1 LRNLIGILV
10 TVKFGVSMIKEF
22 INRLRGNVR
31 STHSPA
37 FQHATVD
44 SETIGAYNKGR
55 SPGLTGSFCYAPGIN
70 MLFGQ
75 DGKIRACCHNME
87 FTLGEYPKQTIQEIW
102 KGEAAEQLRNHLKN
116 FDLSHGCDICQA
128 DMNTHSFEEVRARHF
143 DSLPR
148 NAAYPTMMEFLM
160 TNTCNLECVMCK
172 GEYSSLIRKNRE
184 KLPPIVSSYDKE
196 FIKQLEEFI
205 PHLHETRFS
214 GSGEAFAI
222 DMNYEIWEMII
233 RLNPKCIIM
242 VQTNGS
248 FLNARIKDLLS
259 RGNFRIGVS
268 LDSLNKETFESIR
281 INANFERIMENI
293 RYFSEYSRSKKE
305 KFAIALCVMRQNW
318 KELPDFIKF
327 CNANNAVATLH
338 KVWFPREH
346 ALHSLHYRK
355 LAEISDYLS
364 GFDWEAQTP
373 LEQLNKRHFQ
383 YIVSSIKGWK
393 ENALLLRDE
402 AIHVDALDENE
413 LMPYLQ
419 SKLRKELRRGTT
431 SEKEVEDI
439 VGLCTDKIA
448 AVLQN
453 YEFGE
458 ERLNTLKQMCKVP
471 ASDSLKALRY
481 APVEILVTQAKVF
494 LMSDLFEQHAA

>member
-1 LRNLIGILV
+1 
-10 TVKFGVSMIKEF
+10 MIKEF
-22 INRLRGNVR
+22 INRLRGNVGG
-31 STHSPA
+31 TNKPELLHP
-37 FQHATVD
+37 TID
-44 SETIGAYNKGR
+44 GETIRAYNNTRKP
-55 SPGLTGSFCYAPGIN
+55 SLTGSFCYAPGIN

-87 FTLGEYPKQTIQEIW
+87 YTLGEYPKQTIQEIW
-102 KGEAAEQLRNHLKN
+102 KGEAAEQLRTHLKN

-143 DSLPR
+143 DSLPAS
-148 NAAYPTMMEFLM
+148 AAYPSMMEFLM

-184 KLPPIVSSYDKE
+184 KLPPIVSPYDKA
-196 FIKQLEEFI
+196 FIAQLEEFI
-205 PHLHETRFS
+205 PHLEETRFS

-233 RLNPKCIIM
+233 RLNPKCVIM

-248 FLNARIKDLLS
+248 YLNARIKDLLS

-268 LDSLNKETFESIR
+268 LDSLQKENYESIR
-281 INANFERIMENI
+281 LNANFERVMENI
-293 RYFSEYSRSKKE
+293 RYFSDYSRNKNE
-305 KFAIALCVMRQNW
+305 KFAVALCVMRQNW
-318 KELPDFIKF
+318 RELPEFIKF
-327 CNANNAVATLH
+327 CNENNAVATLH

-346 ALHSLHYRK
+346 ALHSLHYRN
-355 LAEISDYLS
+355 LAEIHDYLAA
-364 GFDWEAQTP
+364 FDWEANTP
-373 LEQLNKRHFQ
+373 LQKLNKRHFQ
-383 YIVSSIKGWK
+383 YIVSTVKDWK
-393 ENALLLRDE
+393 QNALFLRDE
-402 AIHVDALDENE
+402 AIHVDALSEQE
-413 LMPYLQ
+413 LMPFLQ
-419 SKLRKELRRGTT
+419 SKLRKELQKG
-431 SEKEVEDI
+431 SSLDIDVEDI
-439 VGLCTDKIA
+439 VKLCSDKIT

-453 YEFGE
+453 YETGD